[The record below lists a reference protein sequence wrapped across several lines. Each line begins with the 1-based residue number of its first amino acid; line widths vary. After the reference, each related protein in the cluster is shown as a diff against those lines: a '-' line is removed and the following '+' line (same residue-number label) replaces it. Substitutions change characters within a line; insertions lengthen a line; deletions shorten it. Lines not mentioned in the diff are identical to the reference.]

1 MNSIS
6 HFSIKRSVTTTLII
20 VTMVVAG
27 IMGMMSMSSQLLPDF
42 DIPVAM
48 VNIVWVG
55 ASPEDIDK
63 LITSE
68 VEESIKGID
77 GIKSVKGYSNQNAS
91 TVVVNLKY
99 GTDVDE
105 KVREIQTKIN
115 NIKNDLPKDIRDPVI
130 SKIDINASPIVIY
143 NIFGSD
149 LVELYRVAKDTIK
162 PSLEKVTGVAQVN
175 ISGGLEEEIR
185 VEVDPTKLATYS
197 LNIMTVKNILAASNI
212 NVPLGSLKEGDKEF
226 VVKVRGEIETVEE
239 VKNIVISNND
249 GKTVRL
255 SDIADIKFSIKDI
268 ESYARQNGRDSVR
281 IEIVKSKD
289 GNTVEI
295 TKEIKEIMKNTKE
308 KLPSNLE
315 FVLAQDNSVSIE
327 QSIGTVANNAVTGII
342 LAAIVLLVFLKNMR
356 ATLIVSLAIPIS
368 VVFTFALLYLKGIT
382 LNIISL
388 MGLAL
393 GVGMLVDNSIVVI
406 DNIYR
411 RINELK
417 EDKFTAAANGASEMA
432 IPIIT
437 STATTVAV
445 FLPIVM
451 KNGMAKEIF
460 HDMSYSIT
468 FALIS
473 SLIIALIFV
482 PMAASKF
489 LDPKTAVTKESRFF
503 EKVKDMYVKLLDK
516 ALKYKKRTLAIAIVL
531 FIISVV
537 VSVFTL
543 KTEFMPQMDSGE
555 YSISGT
561 LAKGLDVNKANRIA
575 EEIEKIIK
583 EDKYT
588 VDYSV
593 SVSAENVTVNTKIS
607 EKSKRKESID
617 DIISEV
623 RNKLQNIPD
632 IKLIVSNAGGGPGGG
647 GSSGSIALKLYG
659 NDLAVL
665 KTFSEQVLEQVKK
678 EKGIVDVKSS
688 YEGGNP
694 ELILEIDREKAQ
706 YYGLRVSDI
715 ATFISYQIKGTD
727 AFTIKS
733 SGNDIDVTVRL
744 AEDNRNS
751 IEKILDLELNT
762 PTGIVKLREVASL
775 SIEEGASTIEKEDGQ
790 NIVTIS
796 GNPDGIDLA
805 TATNKMKASVNSL
818 KIPNGISYNFGGN
831 QEQFQDVMKDL
842 LFGLTIAVFLIYFIL
857 AAQFES
863 YTLPMIIM
871 GSVPLSV
878 IGVLTGLMVTN
889 VKFNIMVMVG
899 IIMLA
904 GIVVNNAIVLLDYV
918 NVLREKGKGIDE
930 AIRIAGRTRLRPI
943 IMTTATT
950 VFGMLPLGF
959 GIGQGTEYYQGMAI
973 AVIFGLTFST
983 LLTLVLIPVLY
994 SMEESIRVK
1003 FHKRFKLKFES
1014 TIYKEQLPK
1023 DE

>member
-162 PSLEKVTGVAQVN
+162 PSLEKVTGIAQVN

-185 VEVDPTKLATYS
+185 VEVDPTKLAIYS

-255 SDIADIKFSIKDI
+255 SDIAEIKFSVKDI

-327 QSIGTVANNAVTGII
+327 QSIGTVKSNAISGII
-342 LAAIVLLVFLKNMR
+342 LAAIVLLIFLKNMR

-451 KNGMAKEIF
+451 KEGMAKEIF

-468 FALIS
+468 FALVS

-489 LDPKTAVTKESRFF
+489 LDPKTAMTKESRFF
-503 EKVKDMYVKLLDK
+503 EKVKDMYIKLLDK
-516 ALKYKKRTLAIAIVL
+516 ALKYKKRTLALVIILFVVSVIA
-531 FIISVV
+531 
-537 VSVFTL
+537 SVFTL

-588 VDYSV
+588 IDYSV
-593 SVSAENVTVNTKIS
+593 SISAEKVTVNTKIN
-607 EKSKRKESID
+607 EKSKRKESMD
-617 DIISEV
+617 EVISEV

-632 IKLIVSNAGGGPGGG
+632 VKLIVSNAGGGSGGG
-647 GSSGSIALKLYG
+647 GDGSIALKLYG

-694 ELILEIDREKAQ
+694 ELILDIDREKAQ

-796 GNPDGIDLA
+796 GNPDRIDLA
-805 TATNKMKASVNSL
+805 TATNKMKNAVKTF
-818 KIPNGISYNFGGN
+818 KIPNGITYEFGGN

-842 LFGLTIAVFLIYFIL
+842 LFGLTVAVFLIYFIL

-943 IMTTATT
+943 IMTTGTT